1 MLEARAP
8 SQRDTQPRGID
19 PWGEAVTVC
28 VLPMGNR
35 TQEPPRAGHEASP
48 FPLQVWGSHQVG
60 WHLET
65 PRVSWQHLQWG
76 ARLRGGCW
84 KRKCF
89 SQRNWATHCLQGWW
103 KARAE
108 QSYRN
113 SWMRLRTPDSPMTGG
128 EDAAQC
134 SVPEPSKPHHEE
146 PSPPQPR
153 LPATHLPRHQHAPKP
168 GCLGMPA
175 QHQHRGSVPAMSQ
188 LPQWDG
194 GSAASWGCLGWLMGQ
209 GLAAGPLHGGS
220 QWRPWLDWLDP
231 NNPAIS
237 SRPL

>member
-1 MLEARAP
+1 
-8 SQRDTQPRGID
+8 
-19 PWGEAVTVC
+19 
-28 VLPMGNR
+28 
-35 TQEPPRAGHEASP
+35 
-48 FPLQVWGSHQVG
+48 
-60 WHLET
+60 
-65 PRVSWQHLQWG
+65 
-76 ARLRGGCW
+76 
-84 KRKCF
+84 
-89 SQRNWATHCLQGWW
+89 
-103 KARAE
+103 
-108 QSYRN
+108 
-113 SWMRLRTPDSPMTGG
+113 MRLRTLDSPMTGG

-209 GLAAGPLHGGS
+209 GLAAGPLHGSS